1 MSRVLLAKPDLSF
14 GIEISPPL
22 GLCYL
27 AAVAR
32 EAGHEAR
39 ILDLRIPGQ
48 GADAFDRSLRE
59 WRPDVVGFSAFSYEA
74 DAVRRL
80 ARKVREALPA
90 AKVLIGG
97 PLASADPEAALADG
111 TVDVAVLGEGERTLV
126 DLLAR
131 FREGR
136 DVLGLSGTAVRDGG
150 GVSVAPIAEYIEDLD
165 ALPLPAWDLI
175 DMAAYS
181 RVPRQ
186 GFLYK
191 HRNYFPVFSSR
202 GCPFRCIYC
211 HNVFGK
217 RFRPRSPEG
226 VLKEIGELVAKY
238 GVREIHFIDD
248 IFNFRKD
255 RAVAI
260 LQGIIDRGWDLAL
273 SYPNGI
279 RGDLLDEPFIDL
291 MKRAGTYKVSVAI
304 EAGTERMQR
313 LMRKNLK
320 FEAAREAIGHLV
332 RRRILTHAFFMAGFP
347 TETRAEALATAAFS
361 RTIDAHSASFF
372 IVNPFKGT
380 ELAAMAAETGKRDAS
395 TLGASNYFDPRV
407 ADLGISEVAPDELR
421 KIVRRATR
429 DFYLR
434 RPARVWRVLRDVPRK
449 RQLLFLAFLV
459 LTRAFVP
466 GAIRLERRLLL
477 GRA

>member
-27 AAVAR
+27 AAAAR
-32 EAGHEAR
+32 EAGHEPR

-48 GADAFDRSLRE
+48 GEDAFDRALRDG
-59 WRPDVVGFSAFSYEA
+59 RPDVVGFSAFSYEA
-74 DAVRRL
+74 DAARRL
-80 ARKVREALPA
+80 ARRVRDALPA
-90 AKVLIGG
+90 AKVLVGG
-97 PLASADPEAALADG
+97 PLASADPELALAEG
-111 TVDVAVLGEGERTLV
+111 AVDVAVLGEGERTLV
-126 DLLAR
+126 ELLAR
-131 FREGR
+131 FADGR
-136 DVLGLSGTAVRDGG
+136 GAAGVPGTAVRDGG
-150 GVSVAPIAEYIEDLD
+150 VTVTPIVEYVDDLD

-175 DMAAYS
+175 DVEAYF

-217 RFRPRSPEG
+217 KFRPRSAES
-226 VLKEIGELVAKY
+226 VLGEIEILVRRH

-248 IFNFRKD
+248 IFNFRKE
-255 RAVAI
+255 RAEAI
-260 LQGIIDRGWDLAL
+260 LQGILDRGFRLAL

-304 EAGTERMQR
+304 ESGTERMQR

-320 FEAAREAIGHLV
+320 FGAAREAIRHLV

-347 TETRAEALATAAFS
+347 TETREEARATAAFA

-372 IVNPFKGT
+372 IVNPFQGT
-380 ELAAMAAETGKRDAS
+380 ELAAMAAAKGRRDAS
-395 TLGASNYFDPRV
+395 ALGASNYFDPRV
-407 ADLGISEVAPDELR
+407 ADLGISEVPPDELR
-421 KIVRRATR
+421 AIVRRATR
-429 DFYLR
+429 DFYLT
-434 RPARVWRVLRDVPRK
+434 RPARLWRIARDVPRK
-449 RQLLFLAFLV
+449 RQLLFLAVLV
-459 LTRAFVP
+459 LMRAFFP

-477 GRA
+477 GKA